1 MTWIS
6 PKDAAQL
13 LHYDVS
19 YIRKQCK
26 AGEYGKQNIG
36 YRYTKGSKGRGGKQL
51 QIALE
56 ALPEQAQAAYQK
68 QQGETIPFRNEAI
81 FTRAQ
86 RAEAEHRKCVVL
98 LFEEYRANRLKG
110 GEVKETILKGDFV
123 CKYNM
128 EHPNKTI
135 TTKTLYEW
143 IRKFYS
149 GDPYALIDGRGGYN
163 RGSSS
168 INPEMLEYFKAL
180 YLKPSQPSVKE
191 CYRLTRIEAD
201 TRGISIPSEK
211 AFRLAASRISDA
223 DLTLARRG
231 KKAFEDGYMPYIE
244 RNYSTLSPNDQWVS
258 DHHVWDIFVRVP
270 DGKGGWK
277 KDRPWG
283 TYWMDMC
290 TRKVM
295 ASSIRVQSPNSDI
308 VLCSFGNGVRAF
320 GVPKSVL
327 LDNGKDYKSSDLFST
342 QDEEVIIS
350 NLQRNFQIK
359 TVFAIPYNARAKPIE
374 RMFNTF
380 ESQFGKKFP
389 SYVGSDT
396 QKRPE
401 SLKDIDIMEC
411 PTLEEFIELHDEYVY
426 NIYCNSEHSGEGM
439 DSMTPNQAYSSK
451 PFAVRRVSEEVL
463 RLCLMRIKGK
473 RTVQR
478 NGVTFNGEHYYM
490 GSMNINYVGKPV
502 FARYD
507 PNNPDTLHIFDLNDN
522 YLTLAHKVQKQG
534 FDSALVDFKGHG
546 QRRKEARAAVTK
558 EHPHATAGCSLQ
570 SVKELVKQQ
579 AAQAAISAPEKAA
592 PRVIEPIR
600 NAKMEENARR
610 ASIPDLDRQY
620 QDALAKQQAEMQAKD
635 AQKKRYAEAF
645 KQICAERCQQPRK
658 AAIG

>member
-1 MTWIS
+1 
-6 PKDAAQL
+6 
-13 LHYDVS
+13 
-19 YIRKQCK
+19 
-26 AGEYGKQNIG
+26 
-36 YRYTKGSKGRGGKQL
+36 
-51 QIALE
+51 
-56 ALPEQAQAAYQK
+56 
-68 QQGETIPFRNEAI
+68 
-81 FTRAQ
+81 
-86 RAEAEHRKCVVL
+86 
-98 LFEEYRANRLKG
+98 
-110 GEVKETILKGDFV
+110 
-123 CKYNM
+123 
-128 EHPNKTI
+128 
-135 TTKTLYEW
+135 
-143 IRKFYS
+143 
-149 GDPYALIDGRGGYN
+149 
-163 RGSSS
+163 
-168 INPEMLEYFKAL
+168 
-180 YLKPSQPSVKE
+180 
-191 CYRLTRIEAD
+191 
-201 TRGISIPSEK
+201 
-211 AFRLAASRISDA
+211 
-223 DLTLARRG
+223 
-231 KKAFEDGYMPYIE
+231 MPYIE
-244 RNYSTLSPNDQWVS
+244 RDYSTLSPNDQWVS

-277 KDRPWG
+277 KEQPWG

-308 VLCSFGNGVRAF
+308 VLCSFGNGVRAY

-327 LDNGKDYKSSDLFST
+327 LDNGKEYKSNDLFST

-389 SYVGSDT
+389 SYVESDT

-401 SLKDIDIMEC
+401 SLKDFDIMGC
-411 PTLEEFIELHDEYVY
+411 PMLEEFIELHDEYVY

-439 DSMTPNQAYSSK
+439 DGMTPNQAYSSK

-507 PNNPDTLHIFDLNDN
+507 PNDPDTLHIFDLNDN

-534 FDSALVDFKGHG
+534 VDSALVDFKGQG
-546 QRRKEARAAVTK
+546 QSHKEARAAVTK
-558 EHPHATAGCSLQ
+558 EHPHTTAGRSLQ
-570 SVKELVKQQ
+570 SVKKLVKQQ

-592 PRVIEPIR
+592 PCVIEPIR

-610 ASIPDLDRQY
+610 ASMPDLDRQY
-620 QDALAKQQAEMQAKD
+620 QDALAKQQAEMQTQD

>member
-1 MTWIS
+1 MAFTER
-6 PKDAAQL
+6 A
-13 LHYDVS
+13 
-19 YIRKQCK
+19 IRFQV
-26 AGEYGKQNIG
+26 ENGKLG
-36 YRYTKGSKGRGGKQL
+36 RKGTAYRYKKGSKGRGGKQL

-56 ALPEQAQAAYQK
+56 ALPEQVQVAYRK

-81 FTRAQ
+81 YNQAQ
-86 RAEAEHRKCVVL
+86 RAEAERRMDAVI
-98 LFEEYRANRLKG
+98 LFESYRADRLKDG
-110 GEVKETILKGDFV
+110 AAKETEIKGDFV

-128 EHPNKTI
+128 EHPGHTI

-143 IRKFYS
+143 IRKANS
-149 GDPYALIDGRGGYN
+149 GDPQALIDGRGGYN

-168 INPEMLEYFKAL
+168 IDPDMWAYFQAL
-180 YLKPSQPSVKE
+180 FCKPSQPSIKE
-191 CYRLTRIEAD
+191 CYRLTKIEAD
-201 TRGISIPSEK
+201 RRGITIPGEK
-211 AFRLAASRISDA
+211 AFRIAVDKMSAA
-223 DLTLARRG
+223 DLTLARHG
-231 KKAFEDGYMPYIE
+231 KKVFEDRYMPYIE
-244 RNYSTLSPNDQWVS
+244 RDYSTLKPNDQWVS
-258 DHHVWDIFVRVP
+258 DHHVWDVFVRVP
-270 DGKGGWK
+270 DGRGGWK
-277 KDRPWG
+277 KERPWG

-295 ASSIRVQSPNSDI
+295 ASSIRIQSPNSDI
-308 VLCSFGNGVRAF
+308 VLCSFGNGVRSY

-327 LDNGKDYKSSDLFST
+327 LDNGKDYKSNDLFSE
-342 QDEEVIIS
+342 QDEAVIIS
-350 NLQRNFQIK
+350 NLQRNFQIR

-396 QKRPE
+396 RKRPE

-439 DSMTPNQAYSSK
+439 DGMTPNQAYSSK
-451 PFAVRRVSEEVL
+451 PFAVRKVSEEVL

-490 GSMNINYVGKPV
+490 GEMNINYVGKPV

-507 PNNPDTLHIFDLNDN
+507 PSDPDTLHIFDLNDN
-522 YLTLAHKVQKQG
+522 YLTPAHKVQKQG
-534 FDSALVDFKGHG
+534 FDSALVDFKGQG
-546 QRRKEARAAVTK
+546 QRRKEARAAATK
-558 EHPHATAGCSLQ
+558 ERPHTTTGGSLQ
-570 SVKELVKQQ
+570 SVKELVRRQAVQ
-579 AAQAAISAPEKAA
+579 AAATAPEEAA

-610 ASIPDLDRQY
+610 ASMPDLDRQY
-620 QDALAKQQAEMQAKD
+620 QDALARQQEQERILDERKRRIASLFTEQMLAPYYESKLKEVAK
-635 AQKKRYAEAF
+635 
-645 KQICAERCQQPRK
+645 
-658 AAIG
+658 